1 MADSATSNESKYEPI
16 ENYGVI
22 GNLHTVA
29 LISKKGSIDFMSYT
43 RFDSPTIFAAI
54 LDADK
59 GGKFS
64 IEPVLDNIVYKQ
76 LYLPDT
82 AILITRFLSDQGVA
96 EIMDFM
102 PLNTHEANCAIIR
115 KVTTIRGEIN
125 YNMHCCPRFD
135 YGRASHKVIDTQH
148 GITFEA
154 NDELNSKLHLFSNVK
169 LITKDGDIHTSFSLK
184 EKESVFFL
192 MESAEHKEQ
201 REDALADFVEKS
213 YRETMTFWQSWV
225 EKSTYRGRW
234 MEMVNRSTITLK
246 LLTSLRFGSVVAAA
260 TFGLPESIGGKRN
273 WDYRFT
279 WIRDASFTMY
289 VFLKL
294 GFIDEAA
301 DFLKWIQRQC
311 VKGQLQQM
319 YAVDGRTDLEEYFLE
334 DWEGY
339 MGSKPVRIGNQ
350 AHIQFQLDVYGELL
364 DTIYLFNT
372 YGGDITYGF
381 WQEIARQVDIVTDKW
396 REPDHGIW
404 EIRNDKKEFL
414 YSRLMCW
421 VAMDRAIK
429 IADSRSFP
437 YDRGKWEAVRNE
449 IFHSIYKDFWNEEVQ
464 SFVQYKGSTAID
476 ASSLMMALRN
486 FISPVEGKW
495 MKTMHA
501 ISDKLR
507 TDVLIYRYNN
517 NLTHVDG
524 LTDQEGTFSMCS
536 FWFVECLAMAGHV
549 EKARELFEKML
560 SYTNHLGLYS
570 EEIGAH
576 GEQLGNYP
584 QAFTH
589 LGLISAALTLN
600 ELLEKEEKSK
610 YRSK

>member
-1 MADSATSNESKYEPI
+1 MNERLTDIKDKYEPI

-43 RFDSPTIFAAI
+43 RFDSPTVFAAL

-59 GGKFS
+59 GGHFS
-64 IEPVLDNIVYKQ
+64 IDPILDNIVYKQ

-82 AILITRFLSDQGVA
+82 AILITRYLSDQGVA
-96 EIMDFM
+96 EVMDFM
-102 PLNTHEANCAIIR
+102 PINSLEANCAIIR
-115 KVTTIRGEIN
+115 KVTTIRGKID
-125 YNMHCCPRFD
+125 YKMHCCPRFD
-135 YGRASHKVIDTQH
+135 YARATHTTTTISGGV
-148 GITFEA
+148 TFKG
-154 NDELNSKLHLFSNVK
+154 NDELNSTLHILSDAELEVK
-169 LITKDGDIHTSFSLK
+169 NGDVSSSFTLK
-184 EKESVFFL
+184 ERESVYFIL
-192 MESAEHKEQ
+192 ESTEHKEQ
-201 REDALADFVEKS
+201 RSSSLTEYIEES
-213 YRETMTFWQSWV
+213 YKDTMDFWQKWV
-225 EKSTYRGRW
+225 EKSNYRGRW

-246 LLTSLRFGSVVAAA
+246 LLTSFRFGSVVAAA

-273 WDYRFT
+273 WDYRYT

-294 GFIDEAA
+294 GFMDEAA
-301 DFLKWIQRQC
+301 AFLKWIQRQC
-311 VKGQLQQM
+311 VKGRLQLM
-319 YAVDGRTDLEEYFLE
+319 YAVDGRTDLQEYCLE
-334 DWEGY
+334 HWEGY

-350 AHIQFQLDVYGELL
+350 AHVQFQLDVYGELL
-364 DTIYLFNT
+364 DTIYLFNS
-372 YGGDITYGF
+372 YGGEITYGF
-381 WQEIARQVDIVTDKW
+381 WQEIAQQVEIVTEKW

-429 IADSRSFP
+429 IAENRSFP
-437 YDRGKWEAVRNE
+437 YDRERWETVRNE
-449 IFHSIYKDFWNEEVQ
+449 IFQSIYDEFWNEEVQ
-464 SFVQYKGSTAID
+464 SFVQYKGTTAID
-476 ASSLMMALRN
+476 ASALMMPLRN

-495 MKTMHA
+495 VKTMHA
-501 ISDKLR
+501 IANELR
-507 TDVLIYRYNN
+507 VDVLIYRYNN
-517 NLTHVDG
+517 MLTHVDG
-524 LTDQEGTFSMCS
+524 LTDPEGTFSMCS
-536 FWFVECLAMAGHV
+536 FWFVECLAKGGHV

-560 SYTNHLGLYS
+560 SYTNHLGLFS
-570 EEIGAH
+570 EEIGAK

-600 ELLEKEEKSK
+600 ELLEKEEKNK
-610 YRSK
+610 YK